1 MKIYLAT
8 RYRRIDEMNRRAEDL
23 RKLGHLVTS
32 RWLDGHHEAPMPLD
46 DPSWPEIAQEDVDDV
61 RAADVVVSFTQSQR
75 GGGGGRH
82 VEFGLGLG
90 LGKRL
95 VLVGPR
101 EHLFHTLPS
110 VEVYRTWSEA
120 LESLATQP

>member
-8 RYRRIDEMNRRAEDL
+8 RYRRIDEMKRRAEDL
-23 RKLGHLVTS
+23 RNLGHLVTS
-32 RWLDGHHEAPMPLD
+32 RWVDGHHEAPGALD
-46 DPSWPEIAQEDVDDV
+46 DPSWPGIAQEDVDDV
-61 RAADVVVSFTQSQR
+61 RAADVVVSFTQKR

-110 VEVYRTWSEA
+110 VEVYLTWSEA